1 VKSHF
6 PEDNDYGVFQRQSHA
21 ISSPLPYRLGA
32 QISVKVL
39 QGEVRLRVRE
49 IIRQVCAE
57 MGVTIVNGALSR
69 DHVHMF
75 VEIPPHVAVS
85 DFVRRAKGR
94 SSRKIQQEFEH
105 IRKRYWGQRF
115 WARGYF
121 STTSGNITN
130 DVIMAYLDRHTPPQ
144 NSGFSP
150 AP

>member
-1 VKSHF
+1 MGYSTGSHSIF
-6 PEDNDYGVFQRQSHA
+6 HHRYHIVWAPK
-21 ISSPLPYRLGA
+21 YRF
-32 QISVKVL
+32 KVL
-39 QGEVRLRVRE
+39 HGEVRLRVRE
-49 IIRQVCAE
+49 IIKQVCAE

-75 VEIPPHVAVS
+75 VEIPPHIAVS

-121 STTSGNITN
+121 STTSGNIT
-130 DVIMAYLDRHTPPQ
+130 DETIMNYLDRHTKPT
-144 NSGFSP
+144 NEGFSP
-150 AP
+150 LQ

>member
-1 VKSHF
+1 MGYSTGSHSIF
-6 PEDNDYGVFQRQSHA
+6 HHRYHIVWAPK
-21 ISSPLPYRLGA
+21 YRF
-32 QISVKVL
+32 KVL
-39 QGEVRLRVRE
+39 HGEVRLRVRE
-49 IIRQVCAE
+49 IIKQVCAE
-57 MGVTIVNGALSR
+57 MGVRIINGALSR

-75 VEIPPHVAVS
+75 VEIPPHIAVS

-130 DVIMAYLDRHTPPQ
+130 ETIMQYLDRHTK
-144 NSGFSP
+144 NANEGFSHIS
-150 AP
+150 

>member
-1 VKSHF
+1 MLH
-6 PEDNDYGVFQRQSHA
+6 
-21 ISSPLPYRLGA
+21 
-32 QISVKVL
+32 
-39 QGEVRLRVRE
+39 GEVRTRVRD

-57 MGVTIVNGALSR
+57 MGVTIVSGALSR

-75 VEIPPHVAVS
+75 VEIPPHIRVC
-85 DFVRRAKGR
+85 DFVRMAKGR

-121 STTSGNITN
+121 STTSGNITD
-130 DVIMAYLDRHTPPQ
+130 DVIMNYLDKHTAPGKP
-144 NSGFSP
+144 GFSP